1 MKKAKKITPR
11 ILVIATTLLFLLFCQ
26 KGEAFAKTEI
36 MGRSRLTVPQMEQ
49 FLHKIHPEAP
59 SLAGIFLN
67 EGRKEGVRGDIAFV
81 QSLKETGYF
90 RFGGDVL
97 PEQNNFAGIG
107 ATNVTEKGKGA
118 WFTSAREGIRAQI
131 QHLKAYASTGEL
143 KLPLVDPRFHLVKRG
158 SAPCVEDLNGKWAV
172 PGNGYG
178 QDIMKMYQTIVK
190 TVKNEKLQKLQE
202 RLREQRE
209 GTN

>member
-1 MKKAKKITPR
+1 MEKTKNITRR
-11 ILVIATTLLFLLFCQ
+11 ILVTATALLLLFFCQ
-26 KGEAFAKTEI
+26 TEETFAKTEI
-36 MGRSRLTVPQMEQ
+36 MGRSRLTAPQMEQ
-49 FLHKIHPEAP
+49 FLHNVNPEAP
-59 SLAGIFLN
+59 SLAGIFLS
-67 EGRKEGVRGDIAFV
+67 EGAKEGVRGDIAFM

-118 WFTSAREGIRAQI
+118 WFSSAREGIRAQI
-131 QHLKAYASTGEL
+131 QHLKAYASTEKL
-143 KLPLVDPRFHLVKRG
+143 KLSLIDPRFHLVKRG

-172 PGNGYG
+172 PGNSYG

-190 TVKNEKLQKLQE
+190 TVKNEKLRRLQE
-202 RLREQRE
+202 KLKEQRG